1 MEPLEKQAIR
11 LVVFRTVI
19 AFTFFL
25 SAVGIQA
32 FAGSE
37 FDLWPFFYFTAFV
50 LGLNVVYGVLYIALK
65 QWRRR
70 PIFIYIQITGDIL
83 AVTLLAYFTGG
94 ISSIYTFLYHILIVV
109 GGYLLKRR
117 GAFLVAMLDC
127 LVYGL
132 FCVALLYGWAN
143 PERLSARFPYDPP
156 TASSTFYA
164 LLAHYVGFFLV
175 AALMS
180 VMSERIEATRQAL
193 GIMEKDFSSLRTLNE
208 QILSSLNWGVV
219 TTDPTGLV
227 TFANP
232 AAMRLLGESIPSGW
246 NFNARLSELGCP
258 TISFAPQDLEQG
270 REYEL
275 VLGANRRF
283 LNVAVA
289 PLRRAG
295 APLGQL
301 VFLRDQTEV
310 VKLKEE
316 LALKDRLAA
325 TGAMAADIAHEIKNP
340 LGSISGAAQMLQRQS
355 AEDTGEFALLGII
368 QEESLRLSGTLDNFL
383 RFVKPA
389 PLKKRCLDLRTLTEE
404 VLTLFKNDPAVA
416 GHLQVDVSLPDLP
429 LEAGV
434 DPDQLRQALWN
445 LLQNAKKAVPEAG
458 LISVSLASDGQRAI
472 LEVRDSGIGM
482 RQSQVAE
489 YFQPFRRGFAHGSGL
504 GLSIVY
510 KIMEQHDGHI
520 QIESAPGKGTL
531 CRLTLPL
538 EHRP

>member
-1 MEPLEKQAIR
+1 MEPLEKQAVR
-11 LVVFRTVI
+11 LIVFRTVI

-25 SAVGIQA
+25 SALGIQA

-37 FDLWPFFYFTAFV
+37 FDLWPFFYFTALV
-50 LGLNVVYGVLYIALK
+50 LGLNMAYGLLYLLFSA
-65 QWRRR
+65 WRRK
-70 PIFIYIQITGDIL
+70 PVFIYIQITGDIL
-83 AVTLLAYFTGG
+83 SVTLLAFFTGG
-94 ISSIYTFLYHILIVV
+94 INSIYTFLYHILIVV

-143 PERLSARFPYDPP
+143 PEGSSDRFPYDPP

-180 VMSERIEATRQAL
+180 VMSERIEATHQAL
-193 GIMEKDFSSLRTLNE
+193 GAMEKDFSSLRTLNE
-208 QILSSLNWGVV
+208 QLLSSLNWGVV
-219 TTDPTGLV
+219 TTDLNGVV

-246 NFNARLSELGCP
+246 SFNGRLSDLGSP
-258 TISFAPQDLEQG
+258 GVSFAPQDLDQG

-275 VLGANRRF
+275 VLGENRRF
-283 LNVAVA
+283 LSVAVA
-289 PLRRAG
+289 PLRSSD

-301 VFLRDQTEV
+301 VFLRDHTEV

-340 LGSISGAAQMLQRQS
+340 LGSISGAAQMLRRQS
-355 AEDTGEFALLGII
+355 SEDGGDFALLGII
-368 QEESLRLSGTLDNFL
+368 QEESRRLSGTLDNFL

-404 VLTLFKNDPAVA
+404 VLTLFQNDPTVA
-416 GHLQVDVSLPDLP
+416 GHLRVDLSLPDSP
-429 LEAGV
+429 VEACV

-445 LLQNAKKAVPEAG
+445 LLQNAKKALAEDGRIA
-458 LISVSLASDGQRAI
+458 VSLTSEDQRAI
-472 LEVRDSGIGM
+472 LDVRDDGVGM

-489 YFQPFRRGFAHGSGL
+489 YFQPFRRGFAQGSGL

-510 KIMEQHDGHI
+510 RIMEQHGGQIH
-520 QIESAPGKGTL
+520 IESALGKGTL
-531 CRLTLPL
+531 CRLTLPM
-538 EHRP
+538 ESRP

>member
-1 MEPLEKQAIR
+1 MEPLEKQAVR
-11 LVVFRTVI
+11 LVVFRTVV

-50 LGLNVVYGVLYIALK
+50 LGLNVVYSVLYLSLK

-70 PIFIYIQITGDIL
+70 PLFIYLQITGDIL
-83 AVTLLAYFTGG
+83 AVTLLAFFTGG
-94 ISSIYTFLYHILIVV
+94 INSIYTFLYHILIVV

-117 GAFLVAMLDC
+117 GAFLVAMVDS

-132 FCVALLYGWAN
+132 FCVALLYGWAS
-143 PERLSARFPYDPP
+143 PKPSSDRFPYDPP

-193 GIMEKDFSSLRTLNE
+193 GVMEKDFSSLRTLNE
-208 QILSSLNWGVV
+208 QILSSLSWGVV
-219 TTDPTGLV
+219 TTDLTGFV

-246 NFNARLSELGCP
+246 SFNGRLAELGCP
-258 TISFAPQDLEQG
+258 AVSFAPEDLEQG

-275 VLGANRRF
+275 VLGENRRF
-283 LNVAVA
+283 LSIAVA
-289 PLRRAG
+289 PLRRAE

-301 VFLRDQTEV
+301 IFLRDQTEV

-340 LGSISGAAQMLQRQS
+340 LGSISGAAQMLKRQS
-355 AEDTGEFALLGII
+355 SGDSGEFALLGII
-368 QEESLRLSGTLDNFL
+368 QEESRRLSGTLDNFL

-404 VLTLFKNDPAVA
+404 VMTLFKNDAAVA
-416 GHLQVDVSLPDLP
+416 GHLLVEVTLTDQP
-429 LEAGV
+429 LEACV

-445 LLQNAKKAVPEAG
+445 LLQNARKAVPEGG
-458 LISVSLASDGQRAI
+458 LISVALASGGQSAI

-489 YFQPFRRGFAHGSGL
+489 YFQPFRRGFSQGSGL

-510 KIMEQHDGHI
+510 RIMEQHDGAIH
-520 QIESAPGKGTL
+520 IESALGKGTL

-538 EHRP
+538 ERRP

>member
-1 MEPLEKQAIR
+1 MEPLEKQAVR

-19 AFTFFL
+19 AFTFFF

-37 FDLWPFFYFTAFV
+37 FDLWPFFYFTALV
-50 LGLNVVYGVLYIALK
+50 LGLNLLYSVLYMTLK
-65 QWRRR
+65 RWRRR
-70 PIFIYIQITGDIL
+70 PVFIYIQITGDIL
-83 AVTLLAYFTGG
+83 AVTLLAFFTGG
-94 ISSIYTFLYHILIVV
+94 INSIYTFLYHILIVV

-117 GAFLVAMLDC
+117 GAFLVATLDC

-132 FCVALLYGWAN
+132 FCVALLYGWAS
-143 PERLSARFPYDPP
+143 PERVSERFPYDPP
-156 TASSTFYA
+156 TASSAFYA

-193 GIMEKDFSSLRTLNE
+193 GVMEKDFSSLRTLNE

-219 TTDPTGLV
+219 TADLTGFV

-246 NFNARLSELGCP
+246 SFNGRLAELGCP
-258 TISFAPQDLEQG
+258 VISFAPEDLEQG

-275 VLGANRRF
+275 VLGENRRF
-283 LNVAVA
+283 LSVAVA
-289 PLRRAG
+289 PLRRAD

-301 VFLRDQTEV
+301 IFLRDQTEM

-355 AEDTGEFALLGII
+355 TEDSGEFALLGII
-368 QEESLRLSGTLDNFL
+368 QEESRRLSGTLDNFL

-389 PLKKRCLDLRTLTEE
+389 PLKKRCLDLRALTEE
-404 VLTLFKNDPAVA
+404 VLTLFKNDATVA
-416 GHLQVDVSLPDLP
+416 GHFQVEVALPDLP
-429 LEAGV
+429 LEACV
-434 DPDQLRQALWN
+434 DADQLRQALWN
-445 LLQNAKKAVPEAG
+445 LLQNARKAVPAG
-458 LISVSLASDGQRAI
+458 GLVSVTLASDNQSAI

-489 YFQPFRRGFAHGSGL
+489 YFQPFRRGFTQGSGL

-510 KIMEQHDGHI
+510 KIMEQHEGHI
-520 QIESAPGKGTL
+520 HIESALGKGTL

-538 EHRP
+538 ERRP